1 MNGLPQHTAQ
11 YTPLPSL
18 LASPQPAPDTLP
30 PSWPPGVLAT
40 APWCSERRQPSERRR
55 ERPHASLAL
64 ATHRDCQRSLPLVE
78 EGLHVGRSGAA
89 PVEAFVVADAVT
101 HSSSA
106 HLASSQSCQSPK
118 RSTATITRIYPME
131 PPAIEAPVANA
142 PAPVTEAPTAEAPAT
157 VTTAD
162 SPLKLRN
169 PCSQRDVLRAAKE
182 VSRPRIARGFDGLW
196 PHYERQTLRHDG
208 LHGPRSHCGPRP
220 RPRAPRPTPAWF
232 ELATARAAARRR
244 PDTPLPSPAARR
256 GPPDTPLPLE
266 GVYPFIVPGQTP
278 KSCSTQ

>member
-1 MNGLPQHTAQ
+1 MGYLNTQHNTML

-118 RSTATITRIYPME
+118 RSTATITRISHG
-131 PPAIEAPVANA
+131 AP
-142 PAPVTEAPTAEAPAT
+142 
-157 VTTAD
+157 
-162 SPLKLRN
+162 RN
-169 PCSQRDVLRAAKE
+169 RGPRRQ
-182 VSRPRIARGFDGLW
+182 RPRSCHRG
-196 PHYERQTLRHDG
+196 
-208 LHGPRSHCGPRP
+208 SH
-220 RPRAPRPTPAWF
+220 
-232 ELATARAAARRR
+232 
-244 PDTPLPSPAARR
+244 RR
-256 GPPDTPLPLE
+256 GPC
-266 GVYPFIVPGQTP
+266 YRHHRR
-278 KSCSTQ
+278 